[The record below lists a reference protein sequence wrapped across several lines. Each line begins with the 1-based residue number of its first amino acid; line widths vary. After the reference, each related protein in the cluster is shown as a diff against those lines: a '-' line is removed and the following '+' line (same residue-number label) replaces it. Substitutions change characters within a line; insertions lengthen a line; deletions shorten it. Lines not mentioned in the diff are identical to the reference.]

1 MNSMNNVMQPN
12 DPSNIITLRSV
23 YGKVKTYYFNPLR
36 GKNGMYPPFVK
47 RVRVSADGRDT
58 EMILSEAELN
68 SPDRDYFIPE
78 DLEIVVTDGTT
89 FNLNDKYQ
97 ANLWE
102 CIKDSHLIAPERGA
116 KDEHGNLLIDGD
128 IRRYGLAELYVERPG
143 VESKKRV
150 SRIKLVT
157 QAYNFIE
164 QDSSEHRL
172 VICKLLGKS
181 MRNAPD
187 TDVQDYLYQKAEKNP
202 NLIIDIYTSADQAL
216 KLLLIE
222 AKQKNIIRTQSGVL
236 MYSDTALGVTD
247 EAAILFLKDPK
258 NKAIYD
264 SIVYEVWGEM
274 KIDSLNPIDSD
285 KEQKP
290 NKTKK

>member
-1 MNSMNNVMQPN
+1 MNNMNNN

-23 YGKVKTYYFNPLR
+23 YGKVKTYYFNPMR
-36 GKNGMYPPFVK
+36 GKNGTYPPFVK

-58 EMILSEAELN
+58 EMILSEQELN
-68 SPDRDYFIPE
+68 SDQRDFFIPE
-78 DLEIVVTDGTT
+78 DLEIIVTDGTT
-89 FNLNDKYQ
+89 FDLSNQYQ
-97 ANLWE
+97 KNIWE
-102 CIKDSHLIAPERGA
+102 CIKDSHLIAPERDA

-157 QAYNFIE
+157 KAYTFIE
-164 QDSSEHRL
+164 QDTSEHRK

-187 TDVQDYLYQKAEKNP
+187 TDIQDYLYQKAEKDP

-216 KLLLIE
+216 KLLLIDG
-222 AKQKNIIRTQSGVL
+222 KQKNIIRTQSGVL

-264 SIVYEVWGEM
+264 SIVYEVFGDM
-274 KIDSLNPIDSD
+274 KTDDL
-285 KEQKP
+285 ETKP
-290 NKTKK
+290 RESKKK

>member
-1 MNSMNNVMQPN
+1 MNNMNNN

-23 YGKVKTYYFNPLR
+23 YGKVKTYYFNPMR
-36 GKNGMYPPFVK
+36 GKNGTYPPFVK

-58 EMILSEAELN
+58 EMILSEQELN
-68 SPDRDYFIPE
+68 SDQRDFFIPE
-78 DLEIVVTDGTT
+78 DLEIIVTDGTT
-89 FNLNDKYQ
+89 FDLSNQYQ
-97 ANLWE
+97 KNIWE

-150 SRIKLVT
+150 SRIKLVIK
-157 QAYNFIE
+157 AYTFIE
-164 QDSSEHRL
+164 QDTSEHRK

-187 TDVQDYLYQKAEKNP
+187 TDIQDYLYQKAEKDP

-216 KLLLIE
+216 KLLLIDG
-222 AKQKNIIRTQSGVL
+222 KQKNIIRTQSGVL

-264 SIVYEVWGEM
+264 SIVYEVFGDM
-274 KIDSLNPIDSD
+274 KTDDL
-285 KEQKP
+285 ETKP
-290 NKTKK
+290 RESKKK

>member
-1 MNSMNNVMQPN
+1 MNNMNNN

-23 YGKVKTYYFNPLR
+23 YGKVKTYYFNPMR
-36 GKNGMYPPFVK
+36 GKNGTYPPFVK

-58 EMILSEAELN
+58 EMILSEQELN
-68 SPDRDYFIPE
+68 SDQRDFFIPE
-78 DLEIVVTDGTT
+78 DLEIIVTDGTT
-89 FNLNDKYQ
+89 FDLSNQYQ
-97 ANLWE
+97 KNIWE

-157 QAYNFIE
+157 KAYTFIE
-164 QDSSEHRL
+164 QDTSEHRK

-187 TDVQDYLYQKAEKNP
+187 TDIQDYLYQKAEKDP
-202 NLIIDIYTSADQAL
+202 NLIINIYTSADQAL
-216 KLLLIE
+216 KLLLIDG
-222 AKQKNIIRTQSGVL
+222 KQKNIIRTQSGVL

-264 SIVYEVWGEM
+264 SIVYEVFEDM
-274 KIDSLNPIDSD
+274 KTDDL
-285 KEQKP
+285 ETKP
-290 NKTKK
+290 RESKKK

>member
-1 MNSMNNVMQPN
+1 MNNMNNN

-23 YGKVKTYYFNPLR
+23 YGKVKTYYFNPMR
-36 GKNGMYPPFVK
+36 GKNGTYPPFVK

-58 EMILSEAELN
+58 EMILSEQELN
-68 SPDRDYFIPE
+68 SDQRDFFIPE
-78 DLEIVVTDGTT
+78 DLEIIVTDGTT
-89 FNLNDKYQ
+89 FDLSNQYQ
-97 ANLWE
+97 KNIWE

-157 QAYNFIE
+157 KAYTFIE
-164 QDSSEHRL
+164 QDTSEHRK

-187 TDVQDYLYQKAEKNP
+187 TDIQDYLYQKAEKDP

-216 KLLLIE
+216 KLLLIDG
-222 AKQKNIIRTQSGVL
+222 KQKNIIRTQSGVL

-264 SIVYEVWGEM
+264 SIVYEVFGDM
-274 KIDSLNPIDSD
+274 KTDDL
-285 KEQKP
+285 ETKP
-290 NKTKK
+290 RESKKK

>member
-1 MNSMNNVMQPN
+1 MNNMNNN
-12 DPSNIITLRSV
+12 DLSNIITLRSV
-23 YGKVKTYYFNPLR
+23 YGKVKTYYFNPMR
-36 GKNGMYPPFVK
+36 GKNGTYPPFVK

-58 EMILSEAELN
+58 EMILSEQELN
-68 SPDRDYFIPE
+68 SDQRDFFIPE
-78 DLEIVVTDGTT
+78 DLEIIVTDGTT
-89 FNLNDKYQ
+89 FDLSNQYQ
-97 ANLWE
+97 KNIWE

-157 QAYNFIE
+157 KAYTFIE
-164 QDSSEHRL
+164 QDTSEHRK

-187 TDVQDYLYQKAEKNP
+187 TDIQDYLYQKAEKDP

-216 KLLLIE
+216 KLLLIDG
-222 AKQKNIIRTQSGVL
+222 KQKNIIRTQSGIL

-264 SIVYEVWGEM
+264 SIVYEVFGDM
-274 KIDSLNPIDSD
+274 KTDDL
-285 KEQKP
+285 ETKP
-290 NKTKK
+290 RESKKK

>member
-1 MNSMNNVMQPN
+1 MNNMNNN

-23 YGKVKTYYFNPLR
+23 YGKVKTYYFNPMR
-36 GKNGMYPPFVK
+36 GKNGTYPPFVK

-58 EMILSEAELN
+58 EMILSEQELN
-68 SPDRDYFIPE
+68 SDQRDFFIPE
-78 DLEIVVTDGTT
+78 DLEIIVTDGTT
-89 FNLNDKYQ
+89 FDLSNQYQ
-97 ANLWE
+97 KNIWE

-157 QAYNFIE
+157 KAYTFIE
-164 QDSSEHRL
+164 QDTSEHRK

-187 TDVQDYLYQKAEKNP
+187 TDIQDYLYQKAEKDP
-202 NLIIDIYTSADQAL
+202 NLVIDIYTSADQAL
-216 KLLLIE
+216 KLLLIDS
-222 AKQKNIIRTQSGVL
+222 KQKNIIRTQSGVL

-264 SIVYEVWGEM
+264 SIVYEVFGDM
-274 KIDSLNPIDSD
+274 KTDDL
-285 KEQKP
+285 ETKP
-290 NKTKK
+290 RESKKK

>member
-1 MNSMNNVMQPN
+1 MNNMNNN

-23 YGKVKTYYFNPLR
+23 YGKVKTYYFNPIR
-36 GKNGMYPPFVK
+36 GKNGTYPPFVK

-58 EMILSEAELN
+58 EMILSEQELN
-68 SPDRDYFIPE
+68 SDQRDFFIPE
-78 DLEIVVTDGTT
+78 DLEIIVTDGTT
-89 FNLNDKYQ
+89 FDLSNQYQ
-97 ANLWE
+97 KNIWE

-150 SRIKLVT
+150 SRMKLVT
-157 QAYNFIE
+157 KAYIFIE
-164 QDSSEHRL
+164 QDTSEHRK

-187 TDVQDYLYQKAEKNP
+187 TDIQDYLYQKAEKDP

-216 KLLLIE
+216 KLLLIDG
-222 AKQKNIIRTQSGVL
+222 KQKNIIRTQSGVL

-264 SIVYEVWGEM
+264 SIVYEVFGDM
-274 KIDSLNPIDSD
+274 KTDDL
-285 KEQKP
+285 ETKP
-290 NKTKK
+290 RESKKK

>member
-1 MNSMNNVMQPN
+1 MNNVMQPN

>member
-1 MNSMNNVMQPN
+1 MNNMNNN

-23 YGKVKTYYFNPLR
+23 YGKVKTYYFNPMR
-36 GKNGMYPPFVK
+36 GKNGTYPPFVK

-58 EMILSEAELN
+58 EMILSEQELN
-68 SPDRDYFIPE
+68 SNQRDFFIPE
-78 DLEIVVTDGTT
+78 DLEIIVTDGTT
-89 FNLNDKYQ
+89 FDLSNQYQ
-97 ANLWE
+97 KNIWE

-157 QAYNFIE
+157 KAYTFIE
-164 QDSSEHRL
+164 QDTSEHRK

-187 TDVQDYLYQKAEKNP
+187 TDIQDYLYQKAEKDP

-216 KLLLIE
+216 KLLLIDG
-222 AKQKNIIRTQSGVL
+222 KQKNIIRTQSGVL

-264 SIVYEVWGEM
+264 SIVYEVFEDM
-274 KIDSLNPIDSD
+274 KTDDL
-285 KEQKP
+285 ETKP
-290 NKTKK
+290 RESKKK

>member
-247 EAAILFLKDPK
+247 EAVILFLKDPK

-274 KIDSLNPIDSD
+274 KADSLNPIDSD
-285 KEQKP
+285 KERKL
-290 NKTKK
+290 NKNKK

>member
-1 MNSMNNVMQPN
+1 MNNMNNN

-23 YGKVKTYYFNPLR
+23 YGKVKTYYFNPMR
-36 GKNGMYPPFVK
+36 EKNGTYPPFVK

-58 EMILSEAELN
+58 EMILSEQELN
-68 SPDRDYFIPE
+68 SDQRDFFIPE
-78 DLEIVVTDGTT
+78 DLEIIVTDGTT
-89 FNLNDKYQ
+89 FDLSNQYQ
-97 ANLWE
+97 KNIWE

-157 QAYNFIE
+157 KAYTFIE
-164 QDSSEHRL
+164 QDTSEHRK

-187 TDVQDYLYQKAEKNP
+187 TDIQDYLYQKAEKDP

-216 KLLLIE
+216 KLLLIDG
-222 AKQKNIIRTQSGVL
+222 KQKNIIRTQSGVL

-264 SIVYEVWGEM
+264 SIVYEVFGDM
-274 KIDSLNPIDSD
+274 KTDDL
-285 KEQKP
+285 ETKP
-290 NKTKK
+290 RESKKK

>member
-1 MNSMNNVMQPN
+1 MNNMNNN

-23 YGKVKTYYFNPLR
+23 YGKVKTYYFNPMR
-36 GKNGMYPPFVK
+36 GKNGTYPPFVK

-58 EMILSEAELN
+58 EMILSEQELN
-68 SPDRDYFIPE
+68 SDQRDFFIPE
-78 DLEIVVTDGTT
+78 DLEIIVTDGTT
-89 FNLNDKYQ
+89 FDLSNQYQ
-97 ANLWE
+97 KNIWE

-157 QAYNFIE
+157 KAYIFIE
-164 QDSSEHRL
+164 QDTSEHRK

-187 TDVQDYLYQKAEKNP
+187 TDIQDYLYQKAEKDP

-216 KLLLIE
+216 KLLLIDG
-222 AKQKNIIRTQSGVL
+222 KQKNIIRTQSGVL

-264 SIVYEVWGEM
+264 SIVYEVFGDM
-274 KIDSLNPIDSD
+274 KTDDL
-285 KEQKP
+285 ETKP
-290 NKTKK
+290 RESKKK

>member
-1 MNSMNNVMQPN
+1 MNNN

-23 YGKVKTYYFNPLR
+23 YGKVKTYYFNPMR
-36 GKNGMYPPFVK
+36 GKNGTYPPFVK

-58 EMILSEAELN
+58 EMILSEQELN
-68 SPDRDYFIPE
+68 SDQRDFFIPE
-78 DLEIVVTDGTT
+78 DLEIIVTDGTT
-89 FNLNDKYQ
+89 FDLSNQYQ
-97 ANLWE
+97 KNIWE

-157 QAYNFIE
+157 KAYTFIE
-164 QDSSEHRL
+164 QDTSEHRK

-187 TDVQDYLYQKAEKNP
+187 TDIQDYLYQKAEKDP

-216 KLLLIE
+216 RLLLIDGE
-222 AKQKNIIRTQSGVL
+222 QKNISRTQSGVL

-264 SIVYEVWGEM
+264 SIVYEVFGDM
-274 KIDSLNPIDSD
+274 KTDDL
-285 KEQKP
+285 ETKP
-290 NKTKK
+290 RESKKK

>member
-1 MNSMNNVMQPN
+1 MQPN

-274 KIDSLNPIDSD
+274 KVDSLNPIDSD
-285 KEQKP
+285 KEQKS
-290 NKTKK
+290 NKNKK

>member
-1 MNSMNNVMQPN
+1 MNNMNNN

-23 YGKVKTYYFNPLR
+23 YGKVKTYYFNPMR
-36 GKNGMYPPFVK
+36 GKNGTYPPFVK

-58 EMILSEAELN
+58 EMILSEQELN
-68 SPDRDYFIPE
+68 SDQRDFFIPE
-78 DLEIVVTDGTT
+78 DLEIIVTDGTT
-89 FNLNDKYQ
+89 FDLSNQYQ
-97 ANLWE
+97 KNIWE

-157 QAYNFIE
+157 KAYTFIE
-164 QDSSEHRL
+164 QDTSEHRK

-187 TDVQDYLYQKAEKNP
+187 TDIQDYLYQKAEKDP

-216 KLLLIE
+216 KLLLIDS
-222 AKQKNIIRTQSGVL
+222 KQKNIIRTQSGVL

-264 SIVYEVWGEM
+264 SIVYEVFGDM
-274 KIDSLNPIDSD
+274 KTDDL
-285 KEQKP
+285 ETKP
-290 NKTKK
+290 RESKKK

>member
-1 MNSMNNVMQPN
+1 MNNVMQTN

>member
-1 MNSMNNVMQPN
+1 MNNMNNN

-23 YGKVKTYYFNPLR
+23 YGKVKTYYFNPMR
-36 GKNGMYPPFVK
+36 GKNGTYPPFVK

-58 EMILSEAELN
+58 EMILSEQELN
-68 SPDRDYFIPE
+68 SNQRDFFIPE
-78 DLEIVVTDGTT
+78 DLEIIVTDGTT
-89 FNLNDKYQ
+89 FDLSNQYQ
-97 ANLWE
+97 KNIWE

-157 QAYNFIE
+157 KAYTFIE
-164 QDSSEHRL
+164 QDISEHRK

-187 TDVQDYLYQKAEKNP
+187 TDIQDYLYQKAEKDP

-216 KLLLIE
+216 KLLLIDG
-222 AKQKNIIRTQSGVL
+222 KQKNIIRTQSGVL

-264 SIVYEVWGEM
+264 SIVYEVFGDM
-274 KIDSLNPIDSD
+274 KTDDL
-285 KEQKP
+285 ET
-290 NKTKK
+290 KTRESKKK

>member
-1 MNSMNNVMQPN
+1 MNNMNNN

-23 YGKVKTYYFNPLR
+23 YGKVKTYYFNPMR
-36 GKNGMYPPFVK
+36 GKNGTYPPFVK

-58 EMILSEAELN
+58 EMILSEQELN
-68 SPDRDYFIPE
+68 SDQRDFFIPE
-78 DLEIVVTDGTT
+78 DLEIIVTDGTT
-89 FNLNDKYQ
+89 FDLSNQYQ
-97 ANLWE
+97 KNIWE

-157 QAYNFIE
+157 KAYTFIE
-164 QDSSEHRL
+164 EDTSEHRK

-187 TDVQDYLYQKAEKNP
+187 TDIQDYLYQKAEKDP

-216 KLLLIE
+216 KLLLIDG
-222 AKQKNIIRTQSGVL
+222 KQKNIIRTQSGVL

-264 SIVYEVWGEM
+264 SIVYEVFGDM
-274 KIDSLNPIDSD
+274 KTDDL
-285 KEQKP
+285 ETKP
-290 NKTKK
+290 RESKKK

>member
-1 MNSMNNVMQPN
+1 MNNMNNN
-12 DPSNIITLRSV
+12 DLSNIITLRSV
-23 YGKVKTYYFNPLR
+23 YGKVKTYYFNPMR
-36 GKNGMYPPFVK
+36 GKNGTYPPFVK

-58 EMILSEAELN
+58 EMILSEQELN
-68 SPDRDYFIPE
+68 SDQRDFFIPE
-78 DLEIVVTDGTT
+78 DLEIIVTDGTT
-89 FNLNDKYQ
+89 FDLSNQYQ
-97 ANLWE
+97 KNIWE

-157 QAYNFIE
+157 KAYTFIE
-164 QDSSEHRL
+164 QDTSEHRK

-187 TDVQDYLYQKAEKNP
+187 TDIQDYLYQRAEKDP

-216 KLLLIE
+216 KLLLIDG
-222 AKQKNIIRTQSGVL
+222 KQKNIIRTQSGVL

-264 SIVYEVWGEM
+264 SIVYEVFEDM
-274 KIDSLNPIDSD
+274 KTDDL
-285 KEQKP
+285 ETKP
-290 NKTKK
+290 RESKKK

>member
-1 MNSMNNVMQPN
+1 MNNMNNN

-23 YGKVKTYYFNPLR
+23 YGKVKTYYFNPMR
-36 GKNGMYPPFVK
+36 GKNGTYPPFVK

-58 EMILSEAELN
+58 EMILSEQELN
-68 SPDRDYFIPE
+68 SDQRDFFI
-78 DLEIVVTDGTT
+78 
-89 FNLNDKYQ
+89 
-97 ANLWE
+97 
-102 CIKDSHLIAPERGA
+102 PERGA

-157 QAYNFIE
+157 KAYTFIE
-164 QDSSEHRL
+164 QDTSEHRK

-187 TDVQDYLYQKAEKNP
+187 TDIQDYLYQKAEKDP

-216 KLLLIE
+216 KLLLIDG
-222 AKQKNIIRTQSGVL
+222 KQKNIIRTQSGVL

-264 SIVYEVWGEM
+264 SIVYEVFGDM
-274 KIDSLNPIDSD
+274 KTDDL
-285 KEQKP
+285 ETKP
-290 NKTKK
+290 RESKKK

>member
-1 MNSMNNVMQPN
+1 MNNMNNN

-23 YGKVKTYYFNPLR
+23 YGKVKTYYFNPMR
-36 GKNGMYPPFVK
+36 GKNGTYPPFVK
-47 RVRVSADGRDT
+47 RVRVSADCRDT
-58 EMILSEAELN
+58 EMILSEQELN
-68 SPDRDYFIPE
+68 SDQRDFFIPE
-78 DLEIVVTDGTT
+78 DLEIIVTDGTT
-89 FNLNDKYQ
+89 FDLSNQYQ
-97 ANLWE
+97 KNIWE

-157 QAYNFIE
+157 KAYTFIE
-164 QDSSEHRL
+164 QDTSEHRK

-187 TDVQDYLYQKAEKNP
+187 TDIQDYLYQKAEKDP

-216 KLLLIE
+216 KLLLIDG
-222 AKQKNIIRTQSGVL
+222 KQKNIIRTQSGVL

-264 SIVYEVWGEM
+264 SIVYEVFGDM
-274 KIDSLNPIDSD
+274 KTDDL
-285 KEQKP
+285 ETKP
-290 NKTKK
+290 RESKKK

>member
-1 MNSMNNVMQPN
+1 MNNMNNN
-12 DPSNIITLRSV
+12 DLSNIITLRSV
-23 YGKVKTYYFNPLR
+23 YGKVKTYYFNPMR
-36 GKNGMYPPFVK
+36 GKNGTYPPFVK

-58 EMILSEAELN
+58 EMILSEQELN
-68 SPDRDYFIPE
+68 SDQRDFFIPE
-78 DLEIVVTDGTT
+78 DLEIIVTDGTT
-89 FNLNDKYQ
+89 FDLSNQYQ
-97 ANLWE
+97 KNIWE

-157 QAYNFIE
+157 KAYTFIE
-164 QDSSEHRL
+164 QDTSEHRK

-187 TDVQDYLYQKAEKNP
+187 TDIQDYLYQKAEKDP

-216 KLLLIE
+216 KLLLIDG
-222 AKQKNIIRTQSGVL
+222 KQKNIIRTQSGVL

-264 SIVYEVWGEM
+264 SIVYEVFGDM
-274 KIDSLNPIDSD
+274 KTDDL
-285 KEQKP
+285 ETKP
-290 NKTKK
+290 RESKKK

>member
-1 MNSMNNVMQPN
+1 MNNVMQPN

-274 KIDSLNPIDSD
+274 KVDSLNPIDSD
-285 KEQKP
+285 KEQKS

>member
-1 MNSMNNVMQPN
+1 MNNMNNN

-23 YGKVKTYYFNPLR
+23 YGKVKTYYFNPMR
-36 GKNGMYPPFVK
+36 GKNGTYPPFVK

-58 EMILSEAELN
+58 EMILSEQELN
-68 SPDRDYFIPE
+68 SDQRDFFIPE
-78 DLEIVVTDGTT
+78 DLEIIVTDGTT
-89 FNLNDKYQ
+89 FDLSNQYQ
-97 ANLWE
+97 KNIWE

-157 QAYNFIE
+157 KAYTFIE
-164 QDSSEHRL
+164 QDTSEHRK

-187 TDVQDYLYQKAEKNP
+187 TDIQDYLYQKAEKDP

-216 KLLLIE
+216 KLLLIDG
-222 AKQKNIIRTQSGVL
+222 KQKNIIRTQSGVL

-264 SIVYEVWGEM
+264 SIVYEVFGDMET
-274 KIDSLNPIDSD
+274 DDL
-285 KEQKP
+285 ETKP
-290 NKTKK
+290 RESKKK

>member
-1 MNSMNNVMQPN
+1 MYSMNNVMQTN

-274 KIDSLNPIDSD
+274 KVDSLNPIDSD

>member
-1 MNSMNNVMQPN
+1 MNNMNNN

-23 YGKVKTYYFNPLR
+23 YGKVKTYYFTPMR
-36 GKNGMYPPFVK
+36 GKNGTYPPFVK

-58 EMILSEAELN
+58 EMILSEQELN
-68 SPDRDYFIPE
+68 SDQRDFFIPE
-78 DLEIVVTDGTT
+78 DLEIIVTDGTT
-89 FNLNDKYQ
+89 FDLSNQYQ
-97 ANLWE
+97 KNIWE

-157 QAYNFIE
+157 KAYTFIE
-164 QDSSEHRL
+164 QDSSEHRK

-187 TDVQDYLYQKAEKNP
+187 TDIQDYLYQKAEKDP

-216 KLLLIE
+216 KLLLIDS
-222 AKQKNIIRTQSGVL
+222 KQKNIIRTQSGVL

-264 SIVYEVWGEM
+264 SIVYEVFGDM
-274 KIDSLNPIDSD
+274 KTDDL
-285 KEQKP
+285 ETKP
-290 NKTKK
+290 RESKKK

>member
-1 MNSMNNVMQPN
+1 MYSMNNVMQTN

-274 KIDSLNPIDSD
+274 KVDSLNPIDSD
-285 KEQKP
+285 KEQKS

>member
-1 MNSMNNVMQPN
+1 MNNMNNN

-23 YGKVKTYYFNPLR
+23 YGKVKTYYFNPMR
-36 GKNGMYPPFVK
+36 GKNGTYPPFVK

-58 EMILSEAELN
+58 EMILSEQELN
-68 SPDRDYFIPE
+68 SDQRDFFIPE
-78 DLEIVVTDGTT
+78 DLEIIVTDGTT
-89 FNLNDKYQ
+89 FDLSNQYQ
-97 ANLWE
+97 KNIWE

-157 QAYNFIE
+157 KAYTFIE
-164 QDSSEHRL
+164 QDTSEHRK

-187 TDVQDYLYQKAEKNP
+187 TDIQDYLYQKAEKDP
-202 NLIIDIYTSADQAL
+202 NLIIDIYTSADQSL
-216 KLLLIE
+216 KLLLIDG
-222 AKQKNIIRTQSGVL
+222 KQKNIIRTQSGVL

-264 SIVYEVWGEM
+264 SIVYEVFGDM
-274 KIDSLNPIDSD
+274 KTDDL
-285 KEQKP
+285 
-290 NKTKK
+290 KTEPRESKKK

>member
-1 MNSMNNVMQPN
+1 MNNMNNN

-23 YGKVKTYYFNPLR
+23 YGKVKTYYFNPMR
-36 GKNGMYPPFVK
+36 GKNGTYPPFVK

-58 EMILSEAELN
+58 EMILSEQELN
-68 SPDRDYFIPE
+68 SDQRDFFIPE
-78 DLEIVVTDGTT
+78 DLEIIVTDGTT
-89 FNLNDKYQ
+89 FDLSNQYQ
-97 ANLWE
+97 KNIWE

-157 QAYNFIE
+157 KAYTFIE
-164 QDSSEHRL
+164 QDTSEHRK

-187 TDVQDYLYQKAEKNP
+187 TDIQDYLYQKAEKDP

-216 KLLLIE
+216 KLLLIDG
-222 AKQKNIIRTQSGVL
+222 KQKNIIRTQSGVL

-258 NKAIYD
+258 NKTIYD
-264 SIVYEVWGEM
+264 SIVYEVFGDM
-274 KIDSLNPIDSD
+274 KTDDL
-285 KEQKP
+285 ETKP
-290 NKTKK
+290 RESKKK

>member
-1 MNSMNNVMQPN
+1 MNNMNNN

-23 YGKVKTYYFNPLR
+23 YGKVKTYYFNPMR
-36 GKNGMYPPFVK
+36 GKNGTYPPFVK

-58 EMILSEAELN
+58 EMILSEQELN
-68 SPDRDYFIPE
+68 SDQRDFFIPE
-78 DLEIVVTDGTT
+78 DLEIIVTDGTT
-89 FNLNDKYQ
+89 FDLSNQYQ
-97 ANLWE
+97 KNIWE

-128 IRRYGLAELYVERPG
+128 FRRYGLAELYVERPG

-157 QAYNFIE
+157 KAYTFIE
-164 QDSSEHRL
+164 QDTSEHRK

-187 TDVQDYLYQKAEKNP
+187 TDIQDYLYQKAEKDP

-216 KLLLIE
+216 KLLLIDG
-222 AKQKNIIRTQSGVL
+222 KQKNIIRTQSGVL

-264 SIVYEVWGEM
+264 SIVYEVFGDM
-274 KIDSLNPIDSD
+274 KTDDL
-285 KEQKP
+285 ETKP
-290 NKTKK
+290 RESKKK

>member
-1 MNSMNNVMQPN
+1 MNNMNNN

-23 YGKVKTYYFNPLR
+23 YGKVKTYYFNPMR
-36 GKNGMYPPFVK
+36 EKNGTYPPFVK

-58 EMILSEAELN
+58 EMILSEQELN
-68 SPDRDYFIPE
+68 SDQRDFFIPE
-78 DLEIVVTDGTT
+78 DLEIIVTDGTT
-89 FNLNDKYQ
+89 FDLSNQYQ
-97 ANLWE
+97 KNIWE

-157 QAYNFIE
+157 KAYTFIE
-164 QDSSEHRL
+164 QDTSEHRK

-187 TDVQDYLYQKAEKNP
+187 TDIQDYLYQKAEKDP
-202 NLIIDIYTSADQAL
+202 NFIIDIYTSADQAL
-216 KLLLIE
+216 KLLLIDG
-222 AKQKNIIRTQSGVL
+222 KQKNIIRTQSGVL

-264 SIVYEVWGEM
+264 SIVYEVFGDM
-274 KIDSLNPIDSD
+274 KTDDL
-285 KEQKP
+285 ETKP
-290 NKTKK
+290 RESKKK

>member
-1 MNSMNNVMQPN
+1 MNNMNNN
-12 DPSNIITLRSV
+12 DLSNIITLRSV
-23 YGKVKTYYFNPLR
+23 YGKVKTYYFNPMR
-36 GKNGMYPPFVK
+36 GKNGTYPPFVK

-58 EMILSEAELN
+58 EMILSEQELN
-68 SPDRDYFIPE
+68 SDQRDFFIPE
-78 DLEIVVTDGTT
+78 DLEIIVTDGTT
-89 FNLNDKYQ
+89 FDLSNQYQ
-97 ANLWE
+97 KNIWE

-157 QAYNFIE
+157 KAYTFIE
-164 QDSSEHRL
+164 QDTSEHRK

-187 TDVQDYLYQKAEKNP
+187 TDIQDYLYQKAEKDP

-216 KLLLIE
+216 KLLLIDG
-222 AKQKNIIRTQSGVL
+222 KQKNIIRTQSGVL

-264 SIVYEVWGEM
+264 SIVYEVFEDM
-274 KIDSLNPIDSD
+274 KTDDL
-285 KEQKP
+285 ETKP
-290 NKTKK
+290 RESKKK

>member
-1 MNSMNNVMQPN
+1 MNNMNNN

-23 YGKVKTYYFNPLR
+23 YGKVKTYYFNPMR
-36 GKNGMYPPFVK
+36 GKNGTYPPFVK

-58 EMILSEAELN
+58 EMILSEQELN
-68 SPDRDYFIPE
+68 SDQRDFFIPE
-78 DLEIVVTDGTT
+78 DLEIIVTDGTT
-89 FNLNDKYQ
+89 FDLSNQYQ
-97 ANLWE
+97 KNIWE

-157 QAYNFIE
+157 KAYTFIE
-164 QDSSEHRL
+164 QDSSEHRK

-187 TDVQDYLYQKAEKNP
+187 TDIQDYLYQKAEKDP

-216 KLLLIE
+216 KLLLIDG
-222 AKQKNIIRTQSGVL
+222 KQKNIIRTQSGVL

-247 EAAILFLKDPK
+247 EAVILFLKDPK

-264 SIVYEVWGEM
+264 SIVYEVFGDM
-274 KIDSLNPIDSD
+274 KTDDL
-285 KEQKP
+285 ETKP
-290 NKTKK
+290 RESKKK

>member
-1 MNSMNNVMQPN
+1 MNNMNNN

-23 YGKVKTYYFNPLR
+23 YGKVKTYYFNPMR
-36 GKNGMYPPFVK
+36 GKNGTYPPFVK

-58 EMILSEAELN
+58 EMILSEQELN
-68 SPDRDYFIPE
+68 SDQRDFFIPE
-78 DLEIVVTDGTT
+78 DLEIIVTDGTT
-89 FNLNDKYQ
+89 FDLSNQYQ
-97 ANLWE
+97 KNIWE

-157 QAYNFIE
+157 KAYTFIE
-164 QDSSEHRL
+164 QDSSEHRK

-187 TDVQDYLYQKAEKNP
+187 TDIQDYLYQKAEKDP

-216 KLLLIE
+216 KLLLID

-264 SIVYEVWGEM
+264 SIVYEVFGDM
-274 KIDSLNPIDSD
+274 KTDDL
-285 KEQKP
+285 ETKP
-290 NKTKK
+290 RESKKK

>member
-1 MNSMNNVMQPN
+1 MNNMNNN

-23 YGKVKTYYFNPLR
+23 YGKVKTYYFNPMR
-36 GKNGMYPPFVK
+36 GKNGTYPPFVK

-58 EMILSEAELN
+58 EMILSEQELN
-68 SPDRDYFIPE
+68 SDQRDFFIPE
-78 DLEIVVTDGTT
+78 DLEIIVTDGTT
-89 FNLNDKYQ
+89 FDLSNQYQ
-97 ANLWE
+97 KNIWE

-157 QAYNFIE
+157 KAYTFIE
-164 QDSSEHRL
+164 QDSSEHRK

-187 TDVQDYLYQKAEKNP
+187 TDIQDYLYQKAEKDP

-216 KLLLIE
+216 KLLLIDG
-222 AKQKNIIRTQSGVL
+222 KQKNIIRTQSGVL

-264 SIVYEVWGEM
+264 SIVYEIFGDM
-274 KIDSLNPIDSD
+274 KTDDL
-285 KEQKP
+285 ETKP
-290 NKTKK
+290 RESKKK

>member
-1 MNSMNNVMQPN
+1 MNNMNNN

-23 YGKVKTYYFNPLR
+23 YGKVKTYYFNPMR
-36 GKNGMYPPFVK
+36 GKNGTYPPFVK

-58 EMILSEAELN
+58 EMILSEQELN
-68 SPDRDYFIPE
+68 SDQRDFFIPE
-78 DLEIVVTDGTT
+78 DLEIIVTDGTT
-89 FNLNDKYQ
+89 FDLSNQYQ
-97 ANLWE
+97 KNIWE

-157 QAYNFIE
+157 KAYTFIE
-164 QDSSEHRL
+164 QDTSEHRK

-187 TDVQDYLYQKAEKNP
+187 TDIQDYLYQKAEKDP

-216 KLLLIE
+216 KLLLIDG
-222 AKQKNIIRTQSGVL
+222 KQKNIIRTQSGVL

-264 SIVYEVWGEM
+264 SIVYEVFRDM
-274 KIDSLNPIDSD
+274 KTDDL
-285 KEQKP
+285 ETKP
-290 NKTKK
+290 RESKKK